1 LTEAWLAAFYATLVF
16 SIGYAL
22 VRGSAPERLGAG
34 VLIAMTVMQFTA
46 RAVIPPDFTIVYLV
60 SLIVDAFGVVAFG
73 MLAIYAKRVWPLWA
87 TSLQILS
94 LTAHFAQ
101 EVGDTSNIGTY
112 IVMKGA
118 PTFLAILALL
128 AGAIA
133 HRRRLRCYGTDP
145 AWKAW

>member
-1 LTEAWLAAFYATLVF
+1 MTEAWLATFYATLVL

-22 VRGSAPERLGAG
+22 VRGSGPERLGAG

-46 RAVIPPDFTIVYLV
+46 RAVIPPDFTTVYLV

-73 MLAIYAKRVWPLWA
+73 TLAIYAKRVWPLWA
-87 TSLQILS
+87 TSLQVLS

-118 PTFLAILALL
+118 PTFLAILVLL

-133 HRRRLRCYGTDP
+133 HRRRLRHHGTDP